1 MKKRT
6 TKKRLFPD
14 KVYGLK
20 VGYEPRLE
28 DYAIP
33 TDIPYVYS
41 KTKKGKLRKNNKES
55 PLEMGTY
62 TATLETINGN
72 KYLSL
77 GMNLYVPYDDT
88 MKSKGGK
95 SKSSK
100 NKRATRKKYK

>member
-1 MKKRT
+1 MKKRAT
-6 TKKRLFPD
+6 RKRLFTK

-20 VGYEPRLE
+20 VNYEPRLE

-33 TDIPYVYS
+33 NDIPYVYS

-62 TATLETINGN
+62 TATLETIDGD

-88 MKSKGGK
+88 MESKGGK
-95 SKSSK
+95 SNK
-100 NKRATRKKYK
+100 NRRATRKKRQ